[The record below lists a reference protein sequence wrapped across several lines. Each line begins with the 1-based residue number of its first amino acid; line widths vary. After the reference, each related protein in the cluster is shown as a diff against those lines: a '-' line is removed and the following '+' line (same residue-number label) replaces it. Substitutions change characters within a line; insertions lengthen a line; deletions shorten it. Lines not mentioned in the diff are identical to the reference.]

1 MRWDNKFLYYILAV
15 VALGAA
21 VFTFMNVLGPNPMDR
36 RATERRIL
44 ELEPPEEF
52 IEGSVLRI
60 EVYESS
66 HDWSGAKSDK
76 IVMVFLC
83 SGQQW
88 PLGLIS
94 YSTLH
99 SIEHWAFLYTPKGC
113 E

>member
-1 MRWDNKFLYYILAV
+1 MGWINKNLGYILAII
-15 VALGAA
+15 ALGVAA
-21 VFTFMNVLGPNPMDR
+21 FAFMSTLEPNPVDKYT
-36 RATERRIL
+36 TERRIL

-66 HDWSGAKSDK
+66 HDWSGAKPDK
-76 IVMVFLC
+76 IVVVFLC

-88 PLGLIS
+88 PLGLVS
-94 YSTLH
+94 YDTLH
-99 SIEHWAFLYTPKGC
+99 SIEHWAFLYMPKGC